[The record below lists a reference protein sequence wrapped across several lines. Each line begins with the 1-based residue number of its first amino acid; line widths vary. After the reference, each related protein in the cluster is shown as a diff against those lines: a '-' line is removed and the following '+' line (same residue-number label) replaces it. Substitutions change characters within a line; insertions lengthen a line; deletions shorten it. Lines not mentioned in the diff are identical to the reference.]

1 MKVKS
6 VFQSCKDTRFVKEKE
21 LTSVVLGQDPEGGG
35 DTRSSCEQMAN
46 VCQPQLPGSSSV
58 WWDRMTSSLLSPVEK
73 VAGDNSELLV
83 KYIC

>member
-6 VFQSCKDTRFVKEKE
+6 VFQSCKDTQFLKEKE
-21 LTSVVLGQDPEGGG
+21 LTSVVLGQDPEGGE
-35 DTRSSCEQMAN
+35 DARSSDEQMAN
-46 VCQPQLPGSSSV
+46 VCQPQLPGPSSV

-83 KYIC
+83 KCIC